1 MADFVKT
8 LILAGIFTLLGIILL
23 AWGGREGAWYGN
35 MLSQKRDLREF
46 VYGWPDRPESM
57 ALKLGGWISL
67 ALALVS
73 LIMSLVFWIKS

>member
-8 LILAGIFTLLGIILL
+8 LILAGIFTLLGIILI

-46 VYGWPDRPESM
+46 VYGWPGRPESM
-57 ALKLGGWISL
+57 ALKIGGGVSFI
-67 ALALVS
+67 LALVS
-73 LIMSLVFWIKS
+73 LVLSLVFWIRR